1 MSQQFLQVAHEL
13 AVEADRMNINGFQ
26 VKKRLNLELE
36 DYMSIVDGL
45 EGAGYIVA
53 PGGMAKDIL
62 LTDAGVR
69 RVKRTGI

>member
-1 MSQQFLQVAHEL
+1 
-13 AVEADRMNINGFQ
+13 
-26 VKKRLNLELE
+26 LNLEFE
-36 DYMSIVDGL
+36 DYLSIVDGL

-69 RVKRTGI
+69 RVNKTSI